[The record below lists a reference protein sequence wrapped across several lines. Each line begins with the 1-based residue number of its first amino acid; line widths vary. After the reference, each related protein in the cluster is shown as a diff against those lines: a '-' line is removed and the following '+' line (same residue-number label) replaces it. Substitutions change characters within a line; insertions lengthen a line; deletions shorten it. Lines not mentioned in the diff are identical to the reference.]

1 MARKHNKKKTDDGQ
15 VWSSYS
21 DLFTTVAIIFL
32 TMFVFAMIKV
42 GVTTMEKMAQKK
54 AHEKELEG
62 IIPKKQIEINK
73 KKEQRIKDSISKVSQ
88 YKDVING
95 KILELNSMV
104 KDLASNEEV
113 MNDLLKDRQKK
124 EALLQK
130 LKEDLSRKKREV
142 ALSISSNKEL
152 SKKLKN
158 TQTKISKKDRSL
170 EEVNKKIL
178 QKSSELQ
185 KMSEILKDEKQ
196 KSNQLEKDLKFKVK
210 DLKSKNKN
218 LIKKA
223 DAEVTKLVNQL
234 ASNTAKYENEI
245 QSISQKNIKSL
256 QTIKESKQRTIS
268 QIESAF
274 KRELSKL
281 EKSYKTQVESLKVQN
296 SSLTKSNKEISK
308 MFAKEQS
315 KSNSLK
321 DKLQNTQNELTQSE
335 KKNKAHAQSNK
346 SLKESLSRASE
357 ELDKNKSLNQ
367 MLGQEVN
374 DLQNELASKG
384 HGNNELNSQY
394 ASLQDYTNK
403 LEGDLRGLESKL
415 GKSESKLSS
424 LEQGKKRAL
433 DANQSLKNKIS
444 QISEKVKGEKEKL
457 RASIA
462 SKLSK
467 KFRDSNIDATVDPKT
482 GTVTLLMDNNLL
494 FETNSA
500 KLNDYAKE
508 KLTQIIPLY
517 SEVLFDDGK
526 SRDKISSFNIEGHS
540 SPSFNQSYVDPLEKN
555 TQAYVYN
562 LNLSARRA
570 TSITSY
576 IFGHKIGDY
585 NHKIYM
591 RSISKSIGHGYMHP
605 IEKEEQY
612 RGLASLGTC
621 GPYSCELSQ
630 RVELSFT
637 LKEDPKVIEN
647 ILSIG
652 GGDL

>member
-1 MARKHNKKKTDDGQ
+1 MARKHKKKKTDDGQ

-73 KKEQRIKDSISKVSQ
+73 KKEQRIKESISKVSQ
-88 YKDVING
+88 YKDVISG

-158 TQTKISKKDRSL
+158 TQAKISKKDRSL
-170 EEVNKKIL
+170 EDVNKKIL

-185 KMSEILKDEKQ
+185 KMTTLLKDEKE
-196 KSNQLEKDLKFKVK
+196 KANQLEKDLKFKVK
-210 DLKSKNKN
+210 GLKSRNKD

-234 ASNTAKYENEI
+234 ASNTAQYKNEI
-245 QSISQKNIKSL
+245 QSISQKNIRSL
-256 QTIKESKQRTIS
+256 QVIKESKERTIS

-274 KRELSKL
+274 KSELRKREEMISKV
-281 EKSYKTQVESLKVQN
+281 EASYRKQVEDLKVQN
-296 SSLTKSNKEISK
+296 SSLTKSNEEISK
-308 MFAKEQS
+308 MFAKKQRES
-315 KSNSLK
+315 KSLK
-321 DKLQNTQNELTQSE
+321 DELQSAQEGLSQSE
-335 KKNKAHAQSNK
+335 KKNKALTQANKELAQNK
-346 SLKESLSRASE
+346 NL
-357 ELDKNKSLNQ
+357 NKI
-367 MLGQEVN
+367 LGKEVN

-384 HGNNELNSQY
+384 HENNKLNSRY

-415 GKSESKLSS
+415 GESKSKLSS
-424 LEQGKKRAL
+424 LEQGKKKAL
-433 DANQSLKNKIS
+433 NANKSLKNKIS
-444 QISEKVKGEKEKL
+444 QISEIVKGEKEKL

-517 SEVLFDDGK
+517 SEVLFDDVK

-605 IEKEEQY
+605 IEKEDQY
-612 RGLASLGTC
+612 RGIASLGTC